1 MRRPDAEVVVAA
13 IRREYNFH
21 YPQRALGVEFPLFS
35 LSSLQLAVVID
46 AARPLSPNQRGR
58 FLQRIAELLRGRP
71 VDDDAVGRAAEVA
84 RREF

>member
-1 MRRPDAEVVVAA
+1 
-13 IRREYNFH
+13 
-21 YPQRALGVEFPLFS
+21 VEFPLFS